1 MQADF
6 YRGYTQKL
14 LNTASLGGS
23 SGKPKKSHFP
33 TLLEFIN
40 ELDNWLVGPLDPNVD
55 TEALVMTF
63 SNVNE
68 EVVNLNAQAIG
79 IHSFPAFAA
88 IGFGRLHDLVGRRN
102 EIGHGS
108 IVRPPSNADFV
119 DLWTYAE
126 GLINVYSETFKSWLL
141 VRFPPP
147 PAPTWI
153 DRLATAATRVLRA
166 FTGS

>member
-1 MQADF
+1 
-6 YRGYTQKL
+6 
-14 LNTASLGGS
+14 
-23 SGKPKKSHFP
+23 
-33 TLLEFIN
+33 
-40 ELDNWLVGPLDPNVD
+40 
-55 TEALVMTF
+55 MTF